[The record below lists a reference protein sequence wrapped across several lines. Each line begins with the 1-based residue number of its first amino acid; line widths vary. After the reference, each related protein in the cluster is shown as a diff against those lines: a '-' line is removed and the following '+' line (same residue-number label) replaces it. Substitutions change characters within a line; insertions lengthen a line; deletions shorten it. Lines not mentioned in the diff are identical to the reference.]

1 MHCAGAP
8 KPVYD
13 GVSFLAHTPTY
24 AIIAQV
30 KQVELCDLSN
40 CDHRMVSQ
48 SQSMDPEEILQ
59 LLDARGMSQS
69 ELARRIELDQ
79 DKLNKALRGK
89 RRISLKEMEAIK
101 KVLFHEHAQPIRSI
115 PVIGQISAGNWREAI
130 QHPIDAVP
138 MADNSIPPRAFGL
151 RVNGDSMDLLVDDG
165 ALIIVDP
172 DDRVLFNDRYYAV
185 LNADGEA
192 TFKQFKTDPARLVPC
207 SSNPAHREIV
217 LGDEF
222 YEVIGRIIWRAARM

>member
-1 MHCAGAP
+1 MHCAGTP

-13 GVSFLAHTPTY
+13 GVRFLAHAPTY

-30 KQVELCDLSN
+30 KQAELCDLSN

-48 SQSMDPEEILQ
+48 SHGMDPEEILQ

-138 MADNSIPPRAFGL
+138 MADSSIPPRAFGL

-207 SSNPAHREIV
+207 STNPAHREIV